1 MIHTLVFDWGDT
13 LMRDFNHPGPMSG
26 WPEVAWI
33 EGAEAFLKQVSQ
45 RYRCVIATSAEH
57 SDVAEMKAALQRVD
71 AVRYFDFF
79 FSRFELQ
86 ASKPDPLFFERV
98 LQLSGSLPSQTMM
111 IGNLYE
117 KDITGAKAVGMKTVL
132 FNWQYAVGP
141 FPAADFIIY
150 SFDELY
156 DILI

>member
-79 FSRFELQ
+79 FRASSCRQ
-86 ASKPDPLFFERV
+86 ASPIPCFLNVCSSFPDHFPPKP
-98 LQLSGSLPSQTMM
+98 
-111 IGNLYE
+111 
-117 KDITGAKAVGMKTVL
+117 
-132 FNWQYAVGP
+132 
-141 FPAADFIIY
+141 
-150 SFDELY
+150 
-156 DILI
+156 